1 MQSSSLWKRVLILL
15 ICSWGFLAAVPN
27 LFYAR
32 VEPHNDAIA
41 AIDLAG
47 GTATPEQAAARAEW
61 PDFLPS
67 ALMNLGLDL
76 RGGAHLLAEVQVEDV
91 YKSRID
97 ALWPEVRDVLRDLRD
112 QVGAVKSLPSPD
124 GVLRVSIT
132 NPDGMAAALEAVSG
146 LGSSVVSLTGIGE
159 STLSVTADGTEI
171 VIQLSD
177 AEKLATDERTL
188 QQSLE
193 IIRRRVDEA
202 GTREPTIQR
211 QGVDRILIQVPGI
224 GSASEL
230 KELIGKTGRQPP
242 PWCCRPAC

>member
-146 LGSSVVSLTGIGE
+146 LGSSVVSLTGIGGA
-159 STLSVTADGTEI
+159 ADHMVEG
-171 VIQLSD
+171 QLGG
-177 AEKLATDERTL
+177 LADQFL
-188 QQSLE
+188 QF
-193 IIRRRVDEA
+193 
-202 GTREPTIQR
+202 
-211 QGVDRILIQVPGI
+211 
-224 GSASEL
+224 
-230 KELIGKTGRQPP
+230 TGRADARHLDQDPVHALP
-242 PWCCRPAC
+242 LDRRFAGSSLINPAADDFQRLLQGALVRGQLFGV